1 MIRTLF
7 YFFGLLTVASFVATV
22 RSAYLATNC
31 VVTHLGEYTHSECDY
46 RGFPGLCAL
55 TVFFALGA
63 AVAAYVLY
71 ADEPRA
77 PEIRV
82 AESGE

>member
-1 MIRTLF
+1 MVRTLF
-7 YFFGLLTVASFVATV
+7 YFFALLTVASFIAAV

-31 VVTHLGEYTHSECDY
+31 VVTRFGDFTHTECDY

-55 TVFFALGA
+55 TAFFALGT

-71 ADEPRA
+71 ADAPRA

-82 AESGE
+82 AESSE